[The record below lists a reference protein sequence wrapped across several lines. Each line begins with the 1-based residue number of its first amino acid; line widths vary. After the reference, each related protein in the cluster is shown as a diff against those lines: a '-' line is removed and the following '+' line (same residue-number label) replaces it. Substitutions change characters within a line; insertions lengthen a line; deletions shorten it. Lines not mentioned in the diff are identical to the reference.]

1 MTATPNK
8 SWKKVSGYFLTERNN
23 HLGCRDKLCFLI
35 SHVMLCR
42 SQTALGMNLF
52 LRLHFENEPFPD
64 FTRRKNWYETM
75 VFKGDDRFTPIT
87 YRAQHKMYI
96 DVFKRVGIHFSKT
109 THANRKSAL
118 NMIAQENVSN
128 DQQKMVSRWGTD
140 PMVGCYI
147 SSLPV
152 ELMKGLAG
160 FPPHQGSYFLS
171 RAVVIPP
178 KHLQVLVF
186 PDIQFWKEKFDNS
199 DGVQEDTSGPN
210 FLGLLAQLRVVFL
223 QKNKRVL

>member
-87 YRAQHKMYI
+87 YRAQHKIYV
-96 DVFKRVGIHFSKT
+96 DASKRVCIHSSKI
-109 THANRKSAL
+109 THANRKNAL
-118 NMIAQENVSN
+118 NIKCSIN
-128 DQQKMVSRWGTD
+128 
-140 PMVGCYI
+140 
-147 SSLPV
+147 
-152 ELMKGLAG
+152 
-160 FPPHQGSYFLS
+160 PH
-171 RAVVIPP
+171 
-178 KHLQVLVF
+178 
-186 PDIQFWKEKFDNS
+186 E
-199 DGVQEDTSGPN
+199 
-210 FLGLLAQLRVVFL
+210 
-223 QKNKRVL
+223 